1 MDQAELSHAK
11 INFSYLDMYEDQVA
25 AAKQEQQEIESKET
39 IEEANNEKKKP
50 AFFQRDKKVAAGKQ
64 LEQLE
69 EGPIEPWRLEE
80 YEAYKKMQK
89 KLEVNFKDKELE
101 SHEKV
106 LEFFKIPKDK

>member
-50 AFFQRDKKVAAGKQ
+50 AFF
-64 LEQLE
+64 
-69 EGPIEPWRLEE
+69 
-80 YEAYKKMQK
+80 
-89 KLEVNFKDKELE
+89 
-101 SHEKV
+101 
-106 LEFFKIPKDK
+106 